1 MAAWVYHLRYF
12 RVEDRFPEAEIDAFL
27 ENKAHPESINFHSC
41 ATIGFGVARGDFRFL
56 EVADFVDVNWRV
68 PLVAHLLCATKLFDA
83 FLVAT
88 RTTFSG
94 CTLGCTRVCAT
105 GCTSGCASPCAT
117 SGTFIST
124 APSPEIGAG
133 KLPSF
138 AVGVSRSFMASRPF
152 RESSPIVFPSD

>member
-56 EVADFVDVNWRV
+56 EVADFVDVNCRV
-68 PLVAHLLCATKLFDA
+68 PLVAHLLCATKFFDA

-94 CTLGCTRVCAT
+94 CTLGCT
-105 GCTSGCASPCAT
+105 SPCAN

-124 APSPEIGAG
+124 APSPETGAG